1 MRLTRSPR
9 QPRSDRRPTTPQPSP
24 GPGAQHTTAPRRGQ
38 LARSCAARPTDEQTT
53 TPPISRGSV
62 AGPRTVR
69 RRLVVITKLAV
80 LVLLLSAAVSMPTAH
95 AETTQVLA
103 LAGSVDQVL
112 TNIRNWV
119 MGILAGLA
127 TVFLSIGGVRYV
139 MGGGDPGEIEKA
151 KVSFKAAGI
160 GYALA
165 ALAPLVVTV
174 LQGIVGA

>member
-1 MRLTRSPR
+1 MSRPSA
-9 QPRSDRRPTTPQPSP
+9 DAPTTPPTSVRSA
-24 GPGAQHTTAPRRGQ
+24 GRRSTAWRRVLVITE
-38 LARSCAARPTDEQTT
+38 LAV
-53 TPPISRGSV
+53 V
-62 AGPRTVR
+62 A
-69 RRLVVITKLAV
+69 LVV
-80 LVLLLSAAVSMPTAH
+80 SAAASMPVAH

-103 LAGSVDQVL
+103 LAGSIDQVL

-151 KVSFKAAGI
+151 KTAFKAAGI
-160 GYALA
+160 GYGLA

>member
-1 MRLTRSPR
+1 VITE
-9 QPRSDRRPTTPQPSP
+9 
-24 GPGAQHTTAPRRGQ
+24 
-38 LARSCAARPTDEQTT
+38 LAV
-53 TPPISRGSV
+53 V
-62 AGPRTVR
+62 A
-69 RRLVVITKLAV
+69 LVV
-80 LVLLLSAAVSMPTAH
+80 SAAASMPAAH
-95 AETTQVLA
+95 AETFHATTQVLA
-103 LAGSVDQVL
+103 LAGSIDQVL

-151 KVSFKAAGI
+151 KTAFKAAGV
-160 GYALA
+160 GYGLA